1 MADADDW
8 GACLVDNIRQTP
20 HPRGGFVVMVS
31 VCRHFDDRTENSP
44 RVAQGETSSCNRR
57 DDESSE
63 CCEDAALGEGGWRG
77 C

>member
-8 GACLVDNIRQTP
+8 GECLVDNIHQSP
-20 HPRGGFVVMVS
+20 HPRGGFVVRVS
-31 VCRHFDDRTENSP
+31 VCRHFDDRTEDLP
-44 RVAQGETSSCNRR
+44 RAAQGETWSCNSR

-63 CCEDAALGEGGWRG
+63 CCEDATLYERGRRG